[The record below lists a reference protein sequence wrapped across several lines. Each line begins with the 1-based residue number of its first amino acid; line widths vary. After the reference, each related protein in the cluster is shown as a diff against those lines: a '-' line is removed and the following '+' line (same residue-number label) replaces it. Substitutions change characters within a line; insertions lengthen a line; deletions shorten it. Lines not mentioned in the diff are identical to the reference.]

1 MTTRPARRVKHPMP
15 ETQKFNTHVC
25 LVSAQATPNLLPL
38 LDERWRP
45 LKVVLATSEA
55 MRSQS
60 DALAALLRTKGVK
73 VETLQLRNA
82 YDYSALCDD
91 FLGFLATRADTS
103 MALNVTGGTKLMAVA
118 AQEVFR
124 ADQRAAFYVNIES
137 DEIVF
142 LGGGHSAPLQA
153 KLKIAESLRAHGY
166 TTQAGETPQIS
177 ARQRDLAARLV
188 DHVATAG
195 RALGQI
201 NNLAQQAKPSL
212 QCQLTVDQL
221 DSLTLAQMLGLF
233 ADAGYVTQAHGV
245 LKFPDESS
253 RAFVN
258 GGWLELHL
266 LQVLTDLRG
275 THAGI
280 TDIALNLQVVHPD
293 GRTKNEL
300 DVAFMYR
307 NTLHIIECKTANLAQ
322 PGITQDDKATEAIYR
337 MESLLKLGGLRTR
350 GMIVDYRGA
359 FAASEANRK
368 RAQLARIEVL
378 SAGDLKDAKGQVAR
392 RWFAAQA

>member
-1 MTTRPARRVKHPMP
+1 MTVEATGGQSPPMP
-15 ETQKFNTHVC
+15 EAQKFSTHVC

-45 LKVVLATSEA
+45 LKVLLATSDA

-60 DALAALLRTKGVK
+60 GALAALLRTKGAK
-73 VETLQLRNA
+73 VETLQLRDA
-82 YDYSALCDD
+82 YDYSSLCDD
-91 FLGFLATRADTS
+91 FLGFLAASTDES

-124 ADQRAAFYVNIES
+124 ADQRAAFYVNIEN

-142 LGGGHSAPLQA
+142 LGGGRSSPLQA
-153 KLKIAESLRAHGY
+153 KLKIAEFLRAHGY
-166 TTQAGETPQIS
+166 TTQGGDPPQVS
-177 ARQRDLAARLV
+177 AKQRDLAARLV
-188 DHVATAG
+188 DHVSAAG

-201 NNLAQQAKPSL
+201 NSLAQQARPSL
-212 QCQLTVDQL
+212 KCRLTEDQL
-221 DSLTLAQMLGLF
+221 DSRALADMLGLF
-233 ADAGYVTQAHGV
+233 TDAGFLTQANGSV
-245 LKFPDESS
+245 TFPDESS

-266 LQVLTDLRG
+266 LNVLNDLRG
-275 THAGI
+275 AHAGI

-322 PGITQDDKATEAIYR
+322 PGVTQDDKATEAIYR
-337 MESLLKLGGLRTR
+337 MESLLKLGGLRTH

-368 RAQLARIEVL
+368 RAQLARLEIL
-378 SAGDLKDAKGQVAR
+378 SAGELRDAKGQLAR
-392 RWFAAQA
+392 RWIAARA

>member
-1 MTTRPARRVKHPMP
+1 MP
-15 ETQKFNTHVC
+15 EPQKFDTHVC

-55 MRSQS
+55 MKSQS
-60 DALAALLRTKGVK
+60 EALAGLLRTKRVK
-73 VETLQLRNA
+73 VETLQLRDA
-82 YDYSALCDD
+82 YDYNSLCDD
-91 FLGFLATRADTS
+91 FLGFLATSTDES
-103 MALNVTGGTKLMAVA
+103 IALNVTGGTKLMAVA

-124 ADQRAAFYVNIES
+124 ADQRAAFYVNIEN

-142 LGGGHSAPLQA
+142 LGGGHSTPLQA

-166 TTQAGETPQIS
+166 TTQGGEPAQVS
-177 ARQRDLAARLV
+177 AKQRDLTARLV
-188 DHVATAG
+188 DHVGASG

-201 NNLAQQAKPSL
+201 NSLAQQARSSL
-212 QCQLTVDQL
+212 RCKLTEDQL
-221 DSLTLAQMLGLF
+221 DSRALAQMLGLF
-233 ADAGYVTQAHGV
+233 ADAGCLMQAHGD
-245 LKFPDESS
+245 LTFPDESS

-266 LQVLTDLRG
+266 LQVLNDLRG
-275 THAGI
+275 AHAGI
-280 TDIALNLQVVHPD
+280 TDIALNLQVIHPD

-322 PGITQDDKATEAIYR
+322 PGATQDDKATEAIYR
-337 MESLLKLGGLRTR
+337 MESLLKLGGLRTH

-368 RAQLARIEVL
+368 RAQLTRLQIL
-378 SAGDLKDAKGQVAR
+378 SAGELRDAKGQLAR
-392 RWFAAQA
+392 RWLAAQA